1 MLRRRPSLRRLL
13 RSAFVRDRSGA
24 AAVEF
29 AFVGLPLFALIFA
42 LIESAGISAVGVLL
56 NTAADDV
63 ARQVLTGQIQK
74 ADIDEASFR
83 RRLCDEVDFVLS
95 CDKLKID
102 LRTFPTY
109 KAIPVNAPMQ
119 LRQIDDTNFCFDP
132 GTASSITV
140 LRVFYEWPWST
151 AYLANLA
158 KDTDG
163 NSIIFAISAFMNE
176 PFGDLAST
184 KSTC

>member
-1 MLRRRPSLRRLL
+1 MLRKRPSFRRLL

-56 NTAADDV
+56 NSATDGV

-74 ADIDEASFR
+74 ADIDEETFR
-83 RRLCDEVDFVLS
+83 RRLCDEVDFVLA

-109 KAIPVNAPMQ
+109 TAIPVNAPMQ
-119 LRQIDDTNFCFDP
+119 LRQIDDSDFCFDP
-132 GTASSITV
+132 GAASSITV
-140 LRVFYEWPWST
+140 LRVFYEWPWS
-151 AYLANLA
+151 AAFLSNLA
-158 KDTDG
+158 KDTNG
-163 NSIIFAISAFMNE
+163 NAVLFSMSAFMNE

-184 KSTC
+184 QTTC